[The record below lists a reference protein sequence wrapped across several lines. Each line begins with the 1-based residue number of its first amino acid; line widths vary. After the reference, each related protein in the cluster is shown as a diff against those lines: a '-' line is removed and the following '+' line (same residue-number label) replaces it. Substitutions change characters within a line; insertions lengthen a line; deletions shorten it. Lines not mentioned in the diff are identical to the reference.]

1 LGWLLA
7 ILIIVG
13 AGVFA
18 FIFREQLPAP
28 LNTLLGDLEELSS
41 GSLFS
46 GFKNGAVQPS
56 ASQSEPAASAET
68 PGADPAELPV
78 RGDLV
83 DAEISSSL
91 PEPENAGELAP
102 DAAAVEEAALTQAD
116 IEDPLSNPALPE
128 PYSAVETDNDLSGLS
143 AADAAGA
150 ARSMQAA
157 SEPDSAADVLEEAAA
172 VEPPAVSVYR
182 IDFDFDSTALSTD
195 AKSQLDQVAR
205 IMSSRGDSMAVI
217 TGYAD
222 QRGQSEYNLQLS
234 GWRAQSVA
242 SYLVDEGVARDR
254 LQVEG
259 RGVYTAE
266 GSDVSAGSVGGESQR
281 FVEIVLSTPGP
292 E

>member
-1 LGWLLA
+1 
-7 ILIIVG
+7 
-13 AGVFA
+13 
-18 FIFREQLPAP
+18 
-28 LNTLLGDLEELSS
+28 
-41 GSLFS
+41 
-46 GFKNGAVQPS
+46 
-56 ASQSEPAASAET
+56 
-68 PGADPAELPV
+68 
-78 RGDLV
+78 
-83 DAEISSSL
+83 
-91 PEPENAGELAP
+91 
-102 DAAAVEEAALTQAD
+102 
-116 IEDPLSNPALPE
+116 
-128 PYSAVETDNDLSGLS
+128 
-143 AADAAGA
+143 
-150 ARSMQAA
+150 MQAA

-217 TGYAD
+217 TGDAD
-222 QRGQSEYNLQLS
+222 QRGQREYNLQLS
-234 GWRAQSVA
+234 SWRAQSVA
-242 SYLVDEGVARDR
+242 SYLVDEGVARAR